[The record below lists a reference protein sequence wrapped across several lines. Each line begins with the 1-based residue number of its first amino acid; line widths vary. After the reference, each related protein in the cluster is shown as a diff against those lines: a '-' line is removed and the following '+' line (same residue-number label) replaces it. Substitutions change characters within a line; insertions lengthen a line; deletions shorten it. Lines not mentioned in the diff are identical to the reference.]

1 MIYLRVLYIYMRYKG
16 KFRPQNREK
25 YKGNPSNII
34 YRSGWELDFMKY
46 LDRQPGVLQWN
57 SEEIIIPYK
66 SPIDGKWH
74 RYYPDFYIK
83 VLEKSGRFAK
93 YIVEIKP
100 KKQTKPPVNKDK
112 RTKSYRNATLTFM
125 KNSAKWKA
133 AKGYCDDR
141 QMKFLILTED
151 HLAV

>member
-1 MIYLRVLYIYMRYKG
+1 MAYSGLYKPTNP
-16 KFRPQNREK
+16 KK
-25 YKGNPSNII
+25 YRGNPTRIT
-34 YRSGWELDFMKY
+34 YRSLWERKFMTY
-46 LDRQPGVLQWN
+46 CDHTSSILEWG
-57 SEEIIIPYK
+57 SETVIIPYK
-66 SPIDGKWH
+66 SPIDGRPH

>member
-1 MIYLRVLYIYMRYKG
+1 MRYKG

-66 SPIDGKWH
+66 SPIDNKWH
-74 RYYPDFYIK
+74 RYYPDFWVK
-83 VLEKSGRFAK
+83 TLKSET
-93 YIVEIKP
+93 IIEIKP
-100 KKQTKPPVNKDK
+100 KKQTKPPKENPKHRRRYLREVK
-112 RTKSYRNATLTFM
+112 TFVI
-125 KNSAKWKA
+125 NEAKWKA
-133 AKGYCDDR
+133 AKEFCENKGL
-141 QMKFLILTED
+141 QWQIMTED
-151 HLAV
+151 TLSNTK

>member
-1 MIYLRVLYIYMRYKG
+1 MRYKG
-16 KFRPQNREK
+16 KFRPQNNEK
-25 YKGNPSNII
+25 YRGNASNII
-34 YRSGWELDFMKY
+34 YRSGWELKFMKY
-46 LDRQPGVLQWN
+46 LDRQPNILQWS
-57 SEEIIIPYK
+57 SEEVIIPYR
-66 SPIDGKWH
+66 SPIDGKVH
-74 RYYPDFYIK
+74 RYYPDFWVKTLKGETLI
-83 VLEKSGRFAK
+83 
-93 YIVEIKP
+93 EIKP